1 MRTGLP
7 GIVLAPLYCW
17 LVLEVGLLVRD
28 LAGRRRSDGDRG
40 TRVLVSV
47 TLIGA
52 ILLGLLLRTLA
63 PALNTPAPHWW
74 AVAGAVTMVLGLAL
88 RLWAVVTLGRS
99 FSTFLGV
106 QPGQTVIRHGPYRWV
121 RHPSYTGLWLV
132 VLGFGVGVGHWLSL
146 TACAGIPLIGVIP
159 RIRVEEAELT
169 RVLGEEYRAYQR
181 GTYRLVPGIW

>member
-7 GIVLAPLYCW
+7 GIVLALLYCW
-17 LVLEVGLLVRD
+17 VALEVGLLIRD
-28 LAGRRRSDGDRG
+28 LANGRRSGRDRG

-47 TLIGA
+47 TLVGA
-52 ILLGLLLRTLA
+52 IWVSLLLRTLV
-63 PALNTPAPHWW
+63 PALNTSAPHGW
-74 AVAGAVTMVLGLAL
+74 AVAGAVSMVLGLAL

-106 QPGQTVIRHGPYRWV
+106 HPGQTVIRHGPYRWV
-121 RHPSYTGLWLV
+121 RHPSYTGLWLI

-146 TACAGIPLIGVIP
+146 TACACISLIGVIP
-159 RIRVEEAELT
+159 RIRIEEAELT

-181 GTYRLVPGIW
+181 HTYRLVPGIW